1 MESVKKME
9 RGAPQRHENELAH
22 DLLRLES
29 G

>member
-9 RGAPQRHENELAH
+9 RGAPQCHKNELAH
-22 DLLRLES
+22 DLLRLVS